1 MRTWVA
7 PVLGDVPSDVLVFLK
22 LQATVKSVPELI
34 YGVYIINSL
43 GFAGS
48 EPLVCVVMNLKE
60 DRKSQH
66 SDQ

>member
-1 MRTWVA
+1 M
-7 PVLGDVPSDVLVFLK
+7 LVFLK

-34 YGVYIINSL
+34 YGVYIVDSL
-43 GFAGS
+43 EFAGS